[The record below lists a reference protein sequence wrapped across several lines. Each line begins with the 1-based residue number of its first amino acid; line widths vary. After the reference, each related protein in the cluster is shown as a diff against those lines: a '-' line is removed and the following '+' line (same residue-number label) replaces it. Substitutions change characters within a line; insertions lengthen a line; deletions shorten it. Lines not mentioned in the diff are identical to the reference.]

1 MTVSPAGCVTAPRC
15 SFPRARWR
23 LQSCYGKALWELGS
37 EQRAGASG
45 FGGGLCAVDQNCM
58 GPLYVVSS
66 QRGHNGVSVS
76 SQLILVPEL
85 RAESLDL
92 KDAP

>member
-1 MTVSPAGCVTAPRC
+1 MAEGVWWLRDCGGCGCEVAE
-15 SFPRARWR
+15 
-23 LQSCYGKALWELGS
+23 ELGS

>member
-1 MTVSPAGCVTAPRC
+1 MLLGLVVDSVQWIKIAWGC
-15 SFPRARWR
+15 
-23 LQSCYGKALWELGS
+23 
-37 EQRAGASG
+37 
-45 FGGGLCAVDQNCM
+45 
-58 GPLYVVSS
+58 LYVLSS

-85 RAESLDL
+85 RAESLGL